1 MKIIK
6 SSGEEAVFNKNNIL
20 KAVQSANMRVSLD
33 KRFSDV
39 DIKDIAKCV
48 EDKCKSGSHTLSTS
62 DIQVIVENEIM
73 SRGRFDVAREYI
85 TYRYQKAL
93 NQRKNTTDNA
103 ILALLSDSNE
113 ELKQENANKNPT
125 IINVQRDYMAGEM
138 SKDISERYLIP
149 EDIWKAHKE
158 GIIHFHDTDYFANPE
173 HNCDLVN
180 LEDMLQN
187 GTVVSGYRIDKPHRF
202 SVAATIASQIA
213 QQVSSSQYGGQ
224 TMYISHLSP
233 FVEETRKSFRKR
245 LVEMG
250 LDPKSP
256 DFESIVEKATL
267 IDVEDGVQ
275 TFMYQL
281 NTMSGTNGQ
290 APFISLYMHL
300 EDVPE
305 GKDRDDLA
313 MVCRKILEQR
323 IVGLKNASGA
333 YVSPAFPKIL
343 YVLDEDNIHEDSK
356 YWDLTVLAATC
367 TSKRMVPDYI
377 SAKIMREL
385 KDGNVYGCMGCRS
398 FLTVGYVD
406 KKDPWKMT
414 TKKKGMPKFPGRFNQ
429 GVVTINLPD
438 VALSSKGDIEKF
450 WYILDERLELCHR
463 ALRLRHE
470 HLRGVKSDVAPILWQ
485 NGAIARLKP
494 GETIDELLYNGYST
508 ISLGY
513 VGLYECVKYLTGKDH
528 WIPEDEGG
536 ALEFAEKVMQRLND
550 KCKQW
555 KEIEH
560 IDYSVYGTPEE
571 STTYKFAK
579 CLQKRFGNI
588 EGITDKNYVTNSY
601 HIPVFV
607 DIDAF
612 SKLSYEARL
621 QKLSPG
627 GAISYVEAPN
637 MENNVDAILTILKH
651 IYDTIMYAE
660 INLKLDHCDACGYDG
675 KFDIKEVDGKL
686 QFVCPSCGEK
696 EFDHTPTKLRPC
708 RRVCGY
714 ISTNQMNQGRMAEIK
729 DRIEHI

>member
-62 DIQVIVENEIM
+62 DIQVLVENEIM

-158 GIIHFHDTDYFANPE
+158 GIIHFHATDYFANPE

-202 SVAATIASQIA
+202 AVAATIASQIA

-305 GKDRDDLA
+305 GRDRDDLA
-313 MVCRKILEQR
+313 MVCRKIFEQR

-414 TKKKGMPKFPGRFNQ
+414 TKKKGTPKFPGRFNQ

-494 GETIDELLYNGYST
+494 GETIDDLLYN
-508 ISLGY
+508 
-513 VGLYECVKYLTGKDH
+513 
-528 WIPEDEGG
+528 
-536 ALEFAEKVMQRLND
+536 
-550 KCKQW
+550 
-555 KEIEH
+555 
-560 IDYSVYGTPEE
+560 
-571 STTYKFAK
+571 
-579 CLQKRFGNI
+579 
-588 EGITDKNYVTNSY
+588 
-601 HIPVFV
+601 
-607 DIDAF
+607 
-612 SKLSYEARL
+612 
-621 QKLSPG
+621 
-627 GAISYVEAPN
+627 
-637 MENNVDAILTILKH
+637 
-651 IYDTIMYAE
+651 
-660 INLKLDHCDACGYDG
+660 
-675 KFDIKEVDGKL
+675 
-686 QFVCPSCGEK
+686 
-696 EFDHTPTKLRPC
+696 
-708 RRVCGY
+708 
-714 ISTNQMNQGRMAEIK
+714 
-729 DRIEHI
+729 

>member
-1 MKIIK
+1 MNIRTIWENNLNKVK
-6 SSGEEAVFNKNNIL
+6 NDELVFNSPLRIKLNDNICYLRKIHIVDGKL
-20 KAVQSANMRVSLD
+20 KGVFISS
-33 KRFSDV
+33 
-39 DIKDIAKCV
+39 
-48 EDKCKSGSHTLSTS
+48 
-62 DIQVIVENEIM
+62 
-73 SRGRFDVAREYI
+73 
-85 TYRYQKAL
+85 
-93 NQRKNTTDNA
+93 
-103 ILALLSDSNE
+103 E
-113 ELKQENANKNPT
+113 ELK
-125 IINVQRDYMAGEM
+125 Y
-138 SKDISERYLIP
+138 SY
-149 EDIWKAHKE
+149 
-158 GIIHFHDTDYFANPE
+158 
-173 HNCDLVN
+173 
-180 LEDMLQN
+180 
-187 GTVVSGYRIDKPHRF
+187 
-202 SVAATIASQIA
+202 
-213 QQVSSSQYGGQ
+213 
-224 TMYISHLSP
+224 
-233 FVEETRKSFRKR
+233 
-245 LVEMG
+245 
-250 LDPKSP
+250 
-256 DFESIVEKATL
+256 DFETESSHF
-267 IDVEDGVQ
+267 DV
-275 TFMYQL
+275 
-281 NTMSGTNGQ
+281 NG
-290 APFISLYMHL
+290 IYTH
-300 EDVPE
+300 
-305 GKDRDDLA
+305 
-313 MVCRKILEQR
+313 
-323 IVGLKNASGA
+323 N
-333 YVSPAFPKIL
+333 
-343 YVLDEDNIHEDSK
+343 
-356 YWDLTVLAATC
+356 
-367 TSKRMVPDYI
+367 
-377 SAKIMREL
+377 
-385 KDGNVYGCMGCRS
+385 CRS

-414 TKKKGMPKFPGRFNQ
+414 TKKKGIPKFPGRFNQ

-494 GETIDELLYNGYST
+494 GETIDNLLYNGYST

-579 CLQKRFGNI
+579 SLQKRFGII

-675 KFDIKEVDGKL
+675 KFDIQEVDGKL
-686 QFVCPSCGEK
+686 QFICPSCGEK